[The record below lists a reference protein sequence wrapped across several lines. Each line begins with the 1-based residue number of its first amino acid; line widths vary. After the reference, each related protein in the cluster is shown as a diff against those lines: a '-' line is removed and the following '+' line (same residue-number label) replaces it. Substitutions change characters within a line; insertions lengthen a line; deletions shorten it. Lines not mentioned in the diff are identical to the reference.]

1 MSRSLSLAACT
12 DLVLNL
18 ERSESL
24 MVEDLAHVASMEVE
38 VRVGEV
44 NKGDS
49 SDEENE
55 PGVVSLAWG
64 LKRIV
69 TDLVT
74 VGQIVDPV
82 LFLPGVAA
90 CVGWEGVLMAVS
102 KKYKVKRGHVVKE
115 KLTSTKADRSDG
127 DSCWRARVSC
137 WQWGASSRNIA
148 FSCCSWR

>member
-49 SDEENE
+49 SDKENE
-55 PGVVSLAWG
+55 PGVVSLA
-64 LKRIV
+64 
-69 TDLVT
+69 
-74 VGQIVDPV
+74 
-82 LFLPGVAA
+82 
-90 CVGWEGVLMAVS
+90 
-102 KKYKVKRGHVVKE
+102 
-115 KLTSTKADRSDG
+115 
-127 DSCWRARVSC
+127 
-137 WQWGASSRNIA
+137 
-148 FSCCSWR
+148 